1 MKSRL
6 FEAALVSLNEKFDRS
21 NVIDVRTYQG
31 DSKIHVGYV
40 ANTLEKLAKLVKD
53 GNPYEVVDVYQY
65 EPDHFDAHTL
75 LNNDSKSG
83 KYFYPV
89 EYKKPEEPA
98 SAPKAT
104 PMEAAKQTAESDL
117 EAAKAQLKQNIGNT
131 KNSE

>member
-6 FEAALVSLNEKFDRS
+6 FEATMATLYEKFDRS
-21 NVIDVRTYQG
+21 NVIDVRSYQG

-83 KYFYPV
+83 KYFYPI
-89 EYKKPEEPA
+89 EYKKPEEPEQK
-98 SAPKAT
+98 PKVT
-104 PMEAAKQTAESDL
+104 PMENAQATAESDL
-117 EAAKAQLKQNIGNT
+117 EKAKAQLKKNQNQDQAD
-131 KNSE
+131 